1 MKGDHSIFGCLSNLF
16 AVGVAEKGLHKRI
29 RATPRV
35 FFFFSHRF
43 LGFLMSRGLHA
54 PVVKVDAGIRM
65 RALAPIIQSGRTFG
79 VEREAN
85 VQIVLLA
92 ADRRVQFFE
101 SVLKKKQ
108 KKQTNK
114 QTNKSLVV
122 VTRFLLGFS
131 FQGGWSFE
139 TPTRFYWFFFTE
151 FWVRAIHA
159 PVGFSTSFTEFYRVL
174 PSCTEFYRY
183 RILSRLILLGFT
195 EFFRYRISLPRCLGC
210 SLILPSF
217 TEFYRVL
224 PSFGGIVFSLGRYY
238 WVLPSLVDAVYAPVI
253 CFTGFYRVFFGI
265 AFSFFG

>member
-151 FWVRAIHA
+151 FVGCFFKKIRGSTKFSWV
-159 PVGFSTSFTEFYRVL
+159 
-174 PSCTEFYRY
+174 
-183 RILSRLILLGFT
+183 
-195 EFFRYRISLPRCLGC
+195 
-210 SLILPSF
+210 
-217 TEFYRVL
+217 
-224 PSFGGIVFSLGRYY
+224 
-238 WVLPSLVDAVYAPVI
+238 
-253 CFTGFYRVFFGI
+253 
-265 AFSFFG
+265 